1 MSSGRSTIEPGQSP
15 HKPAESGVPVGN
27 AARFCSFQE
36 VTRIGVKQ
44 APLNKL
50 YIPRT
55 SLSREYFH
63 RAIRKSPTTF
73 HRLNCIGVLGRRR
86 YDAQPTFTIKATV
99 TEVSLNLLEDL
110 SNALADL
117 ARMNGQSV
125 SHLTMDV
132 LRDYI
137 EHERT
142 LTAQIELAV
151 EEADQGKFASD
162 DQVAAMRARRWSRNA
177 G

>member
-1 MSSGRSTIEPGQSP
+1 M
-15 HKPAESGVPVGN
+15 
-27 AARFCSFQE
+27 
-36 VTRIGVKQ
+36 
-44 APLNKL
+44 
-50 YIPRT
+50 
-55 SLSREYFH
+55 
-63 RAIRKSPTTF
+63 
-73 HRLNCIGVLGRRR
+73 
-86 YDAQPTFTIKATV
+86 
-99 TEVSLNLLEDL
+99 TEISLNLPEDL
-110 SNALADL
+110 SNYLANL

-137 EHERT
+137 EHERA